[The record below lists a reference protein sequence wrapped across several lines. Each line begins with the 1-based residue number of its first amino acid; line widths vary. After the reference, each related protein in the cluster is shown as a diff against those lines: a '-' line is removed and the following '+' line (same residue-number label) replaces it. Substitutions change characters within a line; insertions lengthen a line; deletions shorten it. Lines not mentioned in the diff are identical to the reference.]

1 MPFCQHELCSL
12 CKGLENGKDKSKQ
25 VKLVILRKIM
35 LKQIAHAVFYG
46 ECKKLWLTDAS
57 AVTSERPSSGG
68 VTRVRY
74 TSQGI

>member
-1 MPFCQHELCSL
+1 
-12 CKGLENGKDKSKQ
+12 
-25 VKLVILRKIM
+25 M